1 MDIEIVENEN
11 LLAFFKRIIMDKIAF
26 VVVRYGEE
34 INGGAEFHCRML
46 AERLTDRY
54 QVEVL
59 TTCVKDYTTG
69 DNEFPEGEERIN
81 GVLVHRFAA
90 NPIKKEQLRT
100 YARKSKLARKLR
112 RFLSQIHL
120 QAPMSYF
127 VPIWTYWR
135 KYEIKALNSNV
146 FYSSTMFS
154 FIKEH
159 KDEYKVFIPIS
170 LDYPQVYYTSLYAP
184 EKTLLI
190 PTMHNQN
197 NSFRSILTDVFTKV
211 AYIGFNTTA
220 EEKLAKRIFGSR
232 MSRHGI
238 VSVGI
243 DMAVPADWETTSNK
257 YQLPEE
263 YLLYVGRVDTTKLR
277 HIIKYFINYKKRY
290 KESNLKLVLVGGMYT
305 KPFIHPDIIYTGF
318 VDEHEKAAIIQ
329 HSKIVVNPSK
339 YESLSLILLE
349 AMNMKK
355 ALLVNGF
362 CNVLREHCRKSNQAA
377 FAYYFEISFIYLLH
391 KLDFSDELRT
401 KMGEKGAEYVKR
413 NYDWNLILE
422 RLTNAIELVGK
433 RKTNS

>member
-1 MDIEIVENEN
+1 
-11 LLAFFKRIIMDKIAF
+11 MDKIAF

-59 TTCVKDYTTG
+59 TTCVKDYITG
-69 DNEFPEGEERIN
+69 ENEFPEGKEWVN
-81 GVLVHRFAA
+81 GILVRRFAT
-90 NPIKKEQLRT
+90 NPIHKDLFRT
-100 YARKSKLARKLR
+100 YTKKAKAAYKIR
-112 RFLSQIHL
+112 RFLSQMHL
-120 QAPMSYF
+120 LAPITYF
-127 VPIWTYWR
+127 FPIWTYR
-135 KYEIKALNSNV
+135 RDYEIKALQSNV
-146 FYSSTMFS
+146 FYSPSMFS

-170 LDYPQVYYTSLYAP
+170 LDYPQAYYTALYAP

-190 PTMHNQN
+190 PTMHNHN
-197 NSFRSILTDVFTKV
+197 NSFRSTLTEVFTKV
-211 AYIGFNTTA
+211 AYIGFNATA

-232 MSRHGI
+232 MSRHGV

-243 DMAVPADWETTSNK
+243 DMAAPADWKTTSSK
-257 YQLPEE
+257 YQLPKE

-277 HIIKYFINYKKRY
+277 HLIKYFIAYKKKY
-290 KESNLKLVLVGGMYT
+290 KESNLKLVLVGGMFM

-318 VDEHEKAAIIQ
+318 VNEHEKAVIIQ

-391 KLDFSDELRT
+391 KLDFLDELRT
-401 KMGEKGAEYVKR
+401 KMGEKGVEYVKN
-413 NYDWNLILE
+413 NYEWKLILQ
-422 RLTNAIELVGK
+422 RLTNAIELVSKGK
-433 RKTNS
+433 NNS